1 MNNPKLIQLIRES
14 INEYIREIDHAGEEA
29 AVSAKIAKIGEAIKS
44 REQKM
49 NMEGIDEA
57 YHDMIDKGKMKE
69 LSGEVK
75 ALKKSLAKY
84 EKQLEKLKNK
94 GEKKEKVEDTEEKEI
109 VDEMSLDE
117 NNSDYPK
124 KGDKNRFILG
134 MDWEEEDFEEEERF
148 DKDGNPDP
156 NGEYDAGANYL
167 GPKMEESM
175 DIYEV
180 LYMQKIAGILSET
193 EYKTKVEEAKKMTA
207 AQKEKK
213 EDIVKGM
220 KKSKN
225 FGKSKDEKAK
235 MYATATKLATK
246 KTKSLKEEVM
256 ALFED
261 DLNELSP
268 ELLQRAGEKA
278 QQQGRTLQANKFNS
292 AASAIKYKAAQI
304 AKDAKLEPVKP
315 FVGKEFNL
323 YFDVKTDKGIIQA
336 LEIPFKIDRIQEDTS
351 GALIVA
357 LYGENKY
364 GVYKYPHFYFLP
376 DKDHFTLSSDISADT
391 YLVRGMDQVGANMM
405 WKLAKAFKPDT
416 QITPNTLIQGA
427 PTPIAGKAFK
437 PTQLK

>member
-1 MNNPKLIQLIRES
+1 MNNTQLIHLIRES
-14 INEYIREIDHAGEEA
+14 INEYIRDIDEAGNVAALEA
-29 AVSAKIAKIGEAIKS
+29 KMNKTQEAIEL
-44 REQKM
+44 REKKM

-94 GEKKEKVEDTEEKEI
+94 GSKAEKVEDTEEKEI
-109 VDEMSLDE
+109 VDEVAIDE
-117 NNSDYPK
+117 NMEDSPYELRK
-124 KGDKNRFILG
+124 KDKDMKFRFNYG
-134 MDWEEEDFEEEERF
+134 MEDFEEEERF

-180 LYMQKIAGILSET
+180 LHMQKIAGILSET
-193 EYKTKVEEAKKMTA
+193 EYKAKVEEAKKMTA

-246 KTKSLKEEVM
+246 KK
-256 ALFED
+256 
-261 DLNELSP
+261 
-268 ELLQRAGEKA
+268 
-278 QQQGRTLQANKFNS
+278 
-292 AASAIKYKAAQI
+292 
-304 AKDAKLEPVKP
+304 
-315 FVGKEFNL
+315 
-323 YFDVKTDKGIIQA
+323 
-336 LEIPFKIDRIQEDTS
+336 
-351 GALIVA
+351 
-357 LYGENKY
+357 
-364 GVYKYPHFYFLP
+364 
-376 DKDHFTLSSDISADT
+376 
-391 YLVRGMDQVGANMM
+391 
-405 WKLAKAFKPDT
+405 
-416 QITPNTLIQGA
+416 
-427 PTPIAGKAFK
+427 
-437 PTQLK
+437 